1 MYLVDF
7 RISQNSALHSLK
19 TLNIGNIMA
28 KVAILTSGG
37 DAPGMNA
44 CLRACVRYAIYKDL
58 DVYGVERGYK
68 GLIDNNLNYMNNRS
82 VSGIVQRG
90 GTILRSAR
98 CPEFKEI
105 DFQHQAAD
113 TLKAYGIENLIVIGG
128 DGSFRGAKDLSDN
141 CGINVIG
148 IPGTIDNDLAY
159 TDYTL
164 GFDSAVNT
172 VLWAINALRDT
183 MSSHDRVSLLEVMGR
198 NCGDIALYA
207 SICGGAEFCLI
218 PEKPYDIEKI
228 ASTMKENVEKGKASN
243 MIIIAEGV
251 EGKEKI
257 ASKITELT
265 GIGVKYT
272 NFGHIIRGGSPTMA
286 DRILATR
293 MAVRAVEVIKE
304 RKTNRVIGIKNNEI
318 FDANIT
324 DALSMPR
331 KLNEELYKVAGIL
344 AL

>member
-1 MYLVDF
+1 
-7 RISQNSALHSLK
+7 
-19 TLNIGNIMA
+19 MA

-44 CLRACVRYAIYKDL
+44 CLRACVRYAIYKDF

-68 GLIDNNLNYMNNRS
+68 GLIDNNLTYMNNRS

-98 CPEFKEI
+98 CPEFIEVEW
-105 DFQHQAAD
+105 QHQAAD

-128 DGSFRGAKDLSDN
+128 DGSFRGAKALSDN

-183 MSSHDRVSLLEVMGR
+183 MNSHDRVSLLEVMGR
-198 NCGDIALYA
+198 HSGDIALYSA
-207 SICGGAEFCLI
+207 IAGGVEYVLV
-218 PEKPYDIEKI
+218 PEVPYDLDEI
-228 ASTMKENVEKGKASN
+228 AKNIKFSQKRGKTSN
-243 MIIIAEGV
+243 MIVLAEGAGDKD
-251 EGKEKI
+251 EICAKIKEK
-257 ASKITELT
+257 T
-265 GIGVKYT
+265 GISVKT
-272 NFGHIIRGGSPTMA
+272 TTLGHIQRGGSPSMA
-286 DRILATR
+286 DRILAAKF
-293 MAVRAVEVIKE
+293 AVRAVDLISEKQ
-304 RKTNRVIGIKNNEI
+304 TNRVIGIKDNKIIDRDISEALAEKHNFDKSLYEI
-318 FDANIT
+318 ARV
-324 DALSMPR
+324 LS
-331 KLNEELYKVAGIL
+331 L
-344 AL
+344 